1 MRASI
6 IGGLLATA
14 LMAVGCGAP
23 MEQEEEGVQLS
34 TQEAA
39 FPDCSGSSDSLIVYY
54 SDASYTTEIGARGC
68 SCGLWASWGKTSTY
82 RQYRLDCY

>member
-23 MEQEEEGVQLS
+23 MEEEEGVQLS

-39 FPDCSGSSDSLIVYY
+39 IPDCSGSADSLRTYY
-54 SDASYTTEIGARGC
+54 SDASYTTKIGARGC
-68 SCGLWASWGKTSTY
+68 SCGLWVSWGRTSSY
-82 RQYRLDCY
+82 HQFISDCM